1 MSRTLGAVVLNAS
14 LTLMSILV
22 VVITVLIIE
31 YKRVYPDPAIAGPIL
46 KAVWGT
52 TGASVM
58 AGVIALLALTHLQS
72 GRGVSDL
79 SGRNLSPA
87 DKSKLESDILT
98 KIQDQRIYNFVDP

>member
-72 GRGVSDL
+72 GRGSISYL
-79 SGRNLSPA
+79 MWPFGAL
-87 DKSKLESDILT
+87 ILFLT
-98 KIQDQRIYNFVDP
+98 AGIPMYGN